1 MSEIFGKKL
10 PGTFNVDGKN
20 IFGELTVDG
29 GHSALRLRSEHFFN
43 EQTMRDGCI
52 QGTLHDLVK
61 VSLFGCIS
69 AGTGQAG
76 TQNERYFFA
85 KVFPHIVISGYQ
97 HLKPNDETISTI
109 RFVIDDAATLFCDFD
124 AFGRV
129 LQPENYIENI
139 AQANK
144 EITHRDV
151 KTGPEPEIVYFAGR
165 REIFKAETAIGT
177 VSASHNPEFS
187 LMGGPRGVFIRN
199 HIAVEIAFA
208 PPVNLDKSLDG
219 LLALV
224 RYFELLIGRQQ
235 NILDIAVIL
244 GDGASHEQ
252 HLKVDW
258 NMAPQRSAS
267 SEEEHEPHSAD
278 ILLNPIDDAKIFG
291 DVLSAYLDREQS
303 WKAPRVRFAE
313 KFNRRSSYDLDRLIA
328 AANLFDILPTP
339 IFLPNQPISA
349 DLSAARDKARMLFKA
364 LPQSADRDGVLN
376 MLGRVGKASLK
387 KKIAERVRLI
397 SQKSGAYFPEL
408 AMVTEK
414 AVNCRNYFVHGG
426 DDPDF
431 DYMANAQIVW
441 FFVDTLEFV
450 FGASDLIDA
459 GWNVAAWLPKGSMMF
474 HPFGEYKIEYS
485 NGLDRLK
492 RALAGGAID
501 K

>member
-1 MSEIFGKKL
+1 MSEISGKKL

-20 IFGELTVDG
+20 VFGELTVEGVDSG
-29 GHSALRLRSEHFFN
+29 LRLRSEQFFN
-43 EQTMRDGCI
+43 IETISDGCV

-69 AGTGQAG
+69 AGIGHAG
-76 TQNERYFFA
+76 TRDQRYFFA
-85 KVFPHIVISGYQ
+85 KIFPHIVISGRQ
-97 HLKPNDETISTI
+97 HLKPSDETISAI
-109 RFVIDDAATLFCDFD
+109 QFVIDDAATLFCDFD
-124 AFGRV
+124 AFGTV
-129 LQPENYIENI
+129 LRPENYIESI

-151 KTGPEPEIVYFAGR
+151 KTGSEPEIVYFAGH

-177 VSASHNPEFS
+177 VSASHNPECS
-187 LMGGPRGVFIRN
+187 LMGGPRGVFIKN
-199 HIAVEIAFA
+199 HITVEIAFVT
-208 PPVNLDKSLDG
+208 PVNLDKSLNG

-224 RYFELLIGRQQ
+224 RYIELLIGRQQ

-252 HLKVDW
+252 YLKVDW
-258 NMAPQRSAS
+258 SMVPQRRAS
-267 SEEEHEPHSAD
+267 SQEEREPHSAD
-278 ILLNPIDDAKIFG
+278 ILLNPIDDTKIFG
-291 DVLSAYLDREQS
+291 DVLSAYLDREKN
-303 WKAPRVRFAE
+303 WKAPRIRFAE
-313 KFNRRSSYDLDRLIA
+313 KFKRRNSYDLDRLIA

-339 IFLPNQPISA
+339 AFPPSQPIAA
-349 DLSAARDKARMLFKA
+349 DLSAARVTARTLFKA
-364 LPQSADRDGVLN
+364 LPQSADRDTVLN
-376 MLGRVGKASLK
+376 ALGRIGKSSLK

-397 SQKSGAYFPEL
+397 SQKSGAHFPEL

-426 DDPDF
+426 QDPDF
-431 DYMANAQIVW
+431 DYMGNIRIVW

-459 GWNVAAWLPKGSMMF
+459 GWNIAAWLPKGTMMF
-474 HPFGEYKIEYS
+474 HPFGEYKTTYL

-492 RALAGGAID
+492 QALAGGAID